1 MMFAGK
7 YVWLSICIVLT
18 FGGDWDLSTAA
29 KEPSPAATDKSRK
42 HGIIGGSQSLSEQGN
57 MD

>member
-42 HGIIGGSQSLSEQGN
+42 HGTGESQSLSDQGN
-57 MD
+57 MS